1 LLVAAEVVAM
11 AVKAAEAVQAVLFLL
26 QQQLQSIV
34 MQLLLAAVAVVAAYY
49 LEVLMVQTPLTL

>member
-26 QQQLQSIV
+26 QQQPQSIV
-34 MQLLLAAVAVVAAYY
+34 MQLLLAAVAVVAACFQ
-49 LEVLMVQTPLTL
+49 EVLMVQTPLTL